1 MDGALVGASS
11 MQPYV
16 QALRPMQEHQLEKKT
31 FTSFKPITHQVKLKI
46 LAINILF
53 KVSSNCTCLLKK
65 LWSYIKG
72 NRIRCK
78 KYSPTYLA
86 CAQGWNFFYM
96 INQIFTIGAYNI
108 FWRWAQNLLVHGPKK
123 LWLVKNNYTIS
134 FSHLKKNI
142 LKIKGGMWN
151 LLTHGL
157 KKSCLGEFF

>member
-108 FWRWAQNLLVHGPKK
+108 FWRWAQNLLVPWSKK
-123 LWLVKNNYTIS
+123 ICDYSNS
-134 FSHLKKNI
+134 FTQIFLIFRKY
-142 LKIKGGMWN
+142 
-151 LLTHGL
+151 
-157 KKSCLGEFF
+157 F